1 MSSSSDLAVAR
12 GRVISGFA
20 SPSPAPRQA
29 TAFASV
35 GAFDRDLV
43 PARTELSE
51 AVEEAREE
59 GRLAG
64 YVVGRQEGTE
74 IGRAMEREAHERA
87 RLRAHDAVSRIC
99 DAVGQ
104 AAAAVT
110 AMESTVV
117 ALALEIAGAVVGR
130 ELSRSSP
137 EIARRAAARALEL
150 VPPGRETVVAVHPDD
165 LALLGSL
172 DDLLVGRPVAVTADP
187 SVERGGAVVSFG
199 ACSVQALPSEALARI
214 AGALAEA
221 ASTVASEG
229 PGPVDRPGDRHAGL
243 HAGLHVGVDPDRPV
257 FPGDLVDTVWEDER

>member
-12 GRVISGFA
+12 GRVIPGFG
-20 SPSPAPRQA
+20 SPSATPRRGA
-29 TAFASV
+29 AFASI

-43 PARTELSE
+43 PARTELGE
-51 AVEEAREE
+51 AIEEAREE

-104 AAAAVT
+104 AAAGQAAAVA

-117 ALALEIAGAVVGR
+117 ALALEIAGALVGR
-130 ELSRSSP
+130 ELSQSAP

-150 VPPGRETVVAVHPDD
+150 VPSGRETVVAVHPDD

-172 DDLLVGRPVAVTADP
+172 DDLLVGRPAAVIADP

-199 ACSVQALPSEALARI
+199 AGSVRALPSEAMARI

-221 ASTVASEG
+221 AATVAPEG
-229 PGPVDRPGDRHAGL
+229 DGPLDPSGGL
-243 HAGLHVGVDPDRPV
+243 HAPGSDRPV
-257 FPGDLVDTVWEDER
+257 FPGDLVDAIWEDER